1 MNYVVDYDAKQVND
15 FLADSH
21 DLRIKVG
28 QKWVNLSIRGEYAYF
43 APDNCQ
49 ETLKEHE
56 YELLCWLYSMG
67 VRRVR
72 IYKDEEIK
80 SIKDESNFSYINGEK
95 CIILKHKDATG
106 IYQRYYDVND
116 GTLTYEERSDEILRE
131 SLSSYFKFD
140 IEAGIPEDYYIIQ
153 ETRSIPLRS
162 ASIQGLD
169 VHYLTEVG
177 HRPIKQ
183 GIKYRERPKVVSGI
197 YKI

>member
-1 MNYVVDYDAKQVND
+1 MNYVVDYDAKQVHD

-49 ETLKEHE
+49 EALAEHE
-56 YELLCWLYSMG
+56 HELLCWLWSLG
-67 VRRVR
+67 IRRVR

-80 SIKDESNFSYINGEK
+80 DIKDESSFNYINGEK
-95 CIILKHKDATG
+95 CVIESHPDLTG
-106 IYQRYYDVND
+106 IYRKYYNESGV
-116 GTLTYEERSDEILRE
+116 LVYAEQSDETLRE
-131 SLSSYFKFD
+131 TMASYFKFD
-140 IEAGIPEDYYIIQ
+140 IEAGIPEDYYILQ
-153 ETRSIPLRS
+153 ETRAVPLRS

-169 VHYLTEVG
+169 VHYLVEVG
-177 HRPIKQ
+177 HKPIEQ
-183 GIKYRERPKVVSGI
+183 GIVYKERPKVVSGI

>member
-1 MNYVVDYDAKQVND
+1 MSYEIEFDAKQVHD

-28 QKWVNLSIRGEYAYF
+28 QKWVNLSIRQEYAYF

-49 ETLKEHE
+49 ETLAEHE
-56 YELLCWLYSMG
+56 HELLCWLWSLG

-80 SIKDESNFSYINGEK
+80 DIKDESTFNFINGEK
-95 CIILKHKDATG
+95 CVIESHPDVTG
-106 IYQRYYDVND
+106 IYRKYYNEN
-116 GTLTYEERSDEILRE
+116 GTLIYAEQSDETLRKTM
-131 SLSSYFKFD
+131 SSYFRLD
-140 IEAGIPEDYYIIQ
+140 IEAGIPEDYYILQ
-153 ETRSIPLRS
+153 GTRSVQLIL
-162 ASIQGLD
+162 ASIQRLD
-169 VHYLTEVG
+169 VPYLVEVG

-183 GIKYRERPKVVSGI
+183 GIIYKERPKVVSGI

>member
-1 MNYVVDYDAKQVND
+1 MNYVVDYDAKHVVD

-49 ETLKEHE
+49 EALAEHE
-56 YELLCWLYSMG
+56 HELLCWLWSLG
-67 VRRVR
+67 IRRVR

-80 SIKDESNFSYINGEK
+80 DIKDESSFNYINGEK
-95 CIILKHKDATG
+95 CVIESHPDLTG
-106 IYQRYYDVND
+106 IYRKYYNESGV
-116 GTLTYEERSDEILRE
+116 LVYAEQSDETLRE
-131 SLSSYFKFD
+131 TMASYFKFD
-140 IEAGIPEDYYIIQ
+140 IEAGIPEDYYILQ
-153 ETRSIPLRS
+153 ETRAVPLRS

-169 VHYLTEVG
+169 VHYLVEVG
-177 HRPIKQ
+177 HKPIEQ
-183 GIKYRERPKVVSGI
+183 GIVYKERPKVVSGI